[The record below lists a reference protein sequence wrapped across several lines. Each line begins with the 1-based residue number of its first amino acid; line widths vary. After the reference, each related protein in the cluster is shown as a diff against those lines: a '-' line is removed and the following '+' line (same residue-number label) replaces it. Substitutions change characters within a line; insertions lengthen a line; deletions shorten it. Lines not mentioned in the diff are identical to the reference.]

1 MLLTIDIYR
10 LSYSLS
16 GMARDKIV
24 SWPTWAL
31 FVMFPPL
38 AILAIIFFPI
48 TLLVVYWMYLR
59 GKRQSKKE
67 YSEQSDRS
75 TS

>member
-1 MLLTIDIYR
+1 
-10 LSYSLS
+10 
-16 GMARDKIV
+16 MARDKIV

-48 TLLVVYWMYLR
+48 TLLVVYWMYMR
-59 GKRQSKKE
+59 GKRQSKEDFEEESSK
-67 YSEQSDRS
+67 QSDRS

>member
-1 MLLTIDIYR
+1 
-10 LSYSLS
+10 
-16 GMARDKIV
+16 MARDKIV

-59 GKRQSKKE
+59 GKRRSKKE
-67 YSEQSDRS
+67 VEKESSEQSDHS
-75 TS
+75 AS

>member
-1 MLLTIDIYR
+1 
-10 LSYSLS
+10 
-16 GMARDKIV
+16 MARDKIV

-38 AILAIIFFPI
+38 AILAIVFFPI
-48 TLLVVYWMYLR
+48 TLLVIYWMYMR
-59 GKRQSKKE
+59 GKRQSIAD
-67 YSEQSDRS
+67 SEDESSKQSDHS

>member
-1 MLLTIDIYR
+1 
-10 LSYSLS
+10 
-16 GMARDKIV
+16 MARDKIV

-38 AILAIIFFPI
+38 AILAIVFFPI
-48 TLLVVYWMYLR
+48 TLLVVYWMYMR
-59 GKRQSKKE
+59 GKRQSMMD
-67 YSEQSDRS
+67 SEDESSNESDHS